1 MYRKRGLEGFKME
14 VRVTEV
20 NASDEL
26 TIRTLFSDY
35 TFRVTDPVQRR
46 GLLSGGRLGDQQHEA
61 FFAGAILP
69 PSGQAASQSSRVET
83 GYRAIFVIVGDCLV
97 RLTTSIITE
106 ITLSQKAAEG
116 C

>member
-1 MYRKRGLEGFKME
+1 ME
-14 VRVTEV
+14 IKVTEV
-20 NASDEL
+20 NARYEI

-35 TFRVTDPVQRR
+35 SFRVTDPVQCR
-46 GLLSGGRLGDQQHEA
+46 GFLSGGPLGDQPREA

-69 PSGQAASQSSRVET
+69 ASSQSSEWSRLET
-83 GYRAIFVIVGDCLV
+83 GYRAVFLIEGKGLD

-106 ITLSQKAAEG
+106 VTMSQPRAED